1 MMIAEKLLACA
12 KPAPIDPKNTL
23 FLANWTTIGAP
34 VAQVGT
40 LGYFGAE
47 ILTPYSCRLY
57 GAGGYVTAE
66 FLIPSGD
73 WVFELFFDGGTV
85 PSMSSSPSY
94 FAGTLGGV
102 LYLSD
107 NGGNWSHIG
116 TIPPRVAGM
125 NHMAFGMQ
133 AGVMQAW
140 LNGSRFIS
148 GPASPYPYPGP
159 GSITMAGSGINI
171 GPVRAVGADVYGDN
185 AIITVPTLPLGIV

>member
-1 MMIAEKLLACA
+1 MIAEKLLACA
-12 KPAPIDPKNTL
+12 KPAPIDPRNTL
-23 FLANWTTIGAP
+23 FLANWTTIGTP
-34 VAQVGT
+34 VAQIGT
-40 LGYFGAE
+40 LDYVGAE
-47 ILTPYSCRLY
+47 ILTPYSVRLHA
-57 GAGGYVTAE
+57 GGGYVTAE
-66 FLIPSGD
+66 FLVPSGD

-85 PSMSSSPSY
+85 PSISSGPSY
-94 FAGTLGGV
+94 FAGTLGGA

-107 NGGNWSHIG
+107 NGGSWTHTG

-125 NHMAFGMQ
+125 NHMAFGVQ

-171 GPVRAVGADVYGDN
+171 GPVRAVGADVYGDS
-185 AIITVPTLPLGIV
+185 ATITVPTLPLGIV

>member
-1 MMIAEKLLACA
+1 MIAEKLLACA
-12 KPAPIDPKNTL
+12 KPAPIDPGNTL

-40 LGYFGAE
+40 LNYYGAE
-47 ILTPYSCRLY
+47 ILTPYSCWLY
-57 GAGGYVTAE
+57 GAGGHVAAE

-85 PSMSSSPSY
+85 PSMSSSSPY
-94 FAGTLGGV
+94 FAGAAGGV
-102 LYLSD
+102 LRLSD
-107 NGGNWSHIG
+107 DGGSWTHAG

-140 LNGSRFIS
+140 LNGSRFIG

-159 GSITMAGSGINI
+159 GSIAMAGSGINI

>member
-1 MMIAEKLLACA
+1 MIAEKLLACA
-12 KPAPIDPKNTL
+12 KPAPIDPGSTL

-57 GAGGYVTAE
+57 DGGGYVIAE

-85 PSMSSSPSY
+85 PSMSSFPLY
-94 FAGTLGGV
+94 FASTLDGV

-107 NGGNWSHIG
+107 NGGNWPHIG
-116 TIPPRVAGM
+116 KIPPRAAGM

>member
-1 MMIAEKLLACA
+1 MMIAKKLLACA
-12 KPAPIDPKNTL
+12 KPAPIDPL
-23 FLANWTTIGAP
+23 FLANWTTIGTP
-34 VAQVGT
+34 VAQIGT
-40 LGYFGAE
+40 LDYFDAE
-47 ILTPYSCRLY
+47 ILTPYSVWLHY
-57 GAGGYVTAE
+57 GGGYVDAG

-73 WVFELFFDGGTV
+73 WVFELFFDGSTV
-85 PSMSSSPSY
+85 PSMSSSGASPY
-94 FAGTLGGV
+94 FAATLGGV

-107 NGGNWSHIG
+107 NGGSWTYTG

-148 GPASPYPYPGP
+148 GPASPYPYPGH

>member
-1 MMIAEKLLACA
+1 MMIAKKLLACA
-12 KPAPIDPKNTL
+12 KPAPIDPGNTL
-23 FLANWTTIGAP
+23 FLANWTTIGTP
-34 VAQVGT
+34 VAQIGT
-40 LGYFGAE
+40 LDYVGAE
-47 ILTPYSCRLY
+47 ILTPYSVRLH
-57 GAGGYVTAE
+57 GGGGYVTAE

-85 PSMSSSPSY
+85 PSMSSIPIY
-94 FAGTLGGV
+94 FAGTLGNM

-107 NGGNWSHIG
+107 NGGNWSHTG

-148 GPASPYPYPGP
+148 GPASPYTYPGP

-185 AIITVPTLPLGIV
+185 ATITVPTPPLGIV

>member
-12 KPAPIDPKNTL
+12 KPAPIDPGNTL
-23 FLANWTTIGAP
+23 FLANWTTIGTP
-34 VAQVGT
+34 VAQIGT
-40 LGYFGAE
+40 LNYSGAE
-47 ILTPYSCRLY
+47 ILTPYSVRLRY
-57 GAGGYVTAE
+57 AGGNVDAG

-73 WVFELFFDGGTV
+73 WIFELFFDGGAV
-85 PSMSSSPSY
+85 PAISSGPTYLASTY
-94 FAGTLGGV
+94 FGW

-116 TIPPRVAGM
+116 TIPPRAAGM